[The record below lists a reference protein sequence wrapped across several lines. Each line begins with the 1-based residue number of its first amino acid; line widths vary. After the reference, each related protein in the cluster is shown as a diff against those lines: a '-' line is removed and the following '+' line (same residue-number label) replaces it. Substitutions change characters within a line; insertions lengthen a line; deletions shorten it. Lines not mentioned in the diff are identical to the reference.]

1 MMQALGLIEVIG
13 YPAAIEAADAA
24 LKASN
29 VQLSGV
35 SKVGSGIMTVQLF
48 GDVGAITAAVQA
60 GGQAAERIG
69 KVRATHVIPRVDE
82 SLIGKVIQSRA
93 METKTNKE
101 STPEFSMYQQ
111 EEIQPVKTAQ
121 QAQSIE
127 GNASIS
133 ESDILN
139 DDTETGVGQ
148 TTNEDIVSAEDLSKK
163 SNTELR
169 ALIKALGINVPI
181 KQLKEAKKSELIKM
195 ITEARK

>member
-1 MMQALGLIEVIG
+1 MQALGLIEVIG

-60 GGQAAERIG
+60 GGKAAERIG

-93 METKTNKE
+93 TQANKE
-101 STPEFSMYQQ
+101 GSHELSLEQQ
-111 EEIQPVKTAQ
+111 EAINTAEIQQGQEVQ
-121 QAQSIE
+121 
-127 GNASIS
+127 NS
-133 ESDILN
+133 EDHMLTQESSILN
-139 DDTETGVGQ
+139 LDTEPRTGES
-148 TTNEDIVSAEDLSKK
+148 TNEEVVSADDLSKK

-169 ALIKALGINVPI
+169 DLIQALEINVP
-181 KQLKEAKKSELIKM
+181 LKKLREAKKSELIKI
-195 ITEARK
+195 ITEAKQ

>member
-1 MMQALGLIEVIG
+1 MQALGLIEVIG

-82 SLIGKVIQSRA
+82 SLIGKVIQPRA
-93 METKTNKE
+93 VETETNKE
-101 STPEFSMYQQ
+101 STPEFSLYQE

-121 QAQSIE
+121 EVQRIE
-127 GNASIS
+127 DNASIP
-133 ESDILN
+133 ESDILKDN
-139 DDTETGVGQ
+139 PQTGIEQ
-148 TTNEDIVSAEDLSKK
+148 ITNEEIISTDDLSKK

-169 ALIKALGINVPI
+169 ELIQTLGINVPI
-181 KQLKEAKKSELIKM
+181 KKLREAKKSELIKM
-195 ITEARK
+195 ITEAKQ